1 MGQASWKKQLPWS
14 GRKRKDIDIDKRG
27 GHLLDD
33 HMKLA
38 WQPWTET
45 EKLTRRLQ
53 REFLTIAE
61 FGLMTTMTR
70 KTSRFDVRYI
80 ACPRHWR

>member
-1 MGQASWKKQLPWS
+1 M
-14 GRKRKDIDIDKRG
+14 
-27 GHLLDD
+27 LDD

-38 WQPWTET
+38 WQRWTEA

-70 KTSRFDVRYI
+70 KTGGFDLRYI
-80 ACPRHWR
+80 ACPGTGAKAKHSWSNGNALKQIVKNGL